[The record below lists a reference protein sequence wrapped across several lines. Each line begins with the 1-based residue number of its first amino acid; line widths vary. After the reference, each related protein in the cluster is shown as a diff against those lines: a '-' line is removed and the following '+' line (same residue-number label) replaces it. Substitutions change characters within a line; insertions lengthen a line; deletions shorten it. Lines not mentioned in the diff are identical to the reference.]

1 MWTRDAARLLR
12 WDGIGSLAP
21 DAHADLVI
29 LDRDPIACRIDEI
42 AETKVLRTI
51 LAGETVYDSGAAL

>member
-1 MWTRDAARLLR
+1 MWTRDAARLLQ

-21 DAHADLVI
+21 GCHADL

-51 LAGETVYDSGAAL
+51 VAGATVYDSGAAL